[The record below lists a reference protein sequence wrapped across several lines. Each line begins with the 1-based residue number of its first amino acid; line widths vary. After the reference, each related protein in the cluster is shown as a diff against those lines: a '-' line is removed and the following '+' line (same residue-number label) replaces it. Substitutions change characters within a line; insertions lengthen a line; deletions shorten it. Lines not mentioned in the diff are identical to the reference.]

1 MNFIKQIKEVSLSVL
16 PIAIISAILS
26 ILTGSAT
33 IIELV
38 EFLFSCV
45 AVIVGLSFFLLGV
58 DVGLIPI
65 GNKIGSSVT
74 RMRSLFL
81 ILLMGFLL
89 GAIITY
95 AEPDVTVLAN
105 QVFAVRPSIE
115 PGRLVLA
122 ISIGVGLFLSFSLA
136 RTILHISLK
145 RILFICYLIL
155 IAVAVFQDE
164 FISSIAF
171 DSGGA
176 TTGPLSVPFIMAIG
190 MGVAATRKKDI
201 EADFGYVAMASIGP
215 IFAVIILGLLSG
227 NTDAVILN
235 EGLEEGHRWYA
246 LLGEKFQS
254 VGMSLSPL
262 LIVCFLMQ
270 AFVLKLSKRKFIRI
284 LIGIL
289 YAYFGLVIFSFGVD
303 FSFSSIAESL
313 GRNLSSI
320 SNPVVI
326 LIGGLF
332 GACVVLAEPAIWV
345 LTVQVEEVSLG
356 RVSRKMLMIFLSAAV
371 ATSLMLSLIRA
382 IYALSIWYF
391 LIPGYA
397 IILLMLIFTP
407 KLFGAIAFDS
417 GGVATGPMASTFLLP
432 FVIGAAGKGSSLSGF
447 GMIALVAMMPVIS
460 IELLGLIYSRKKQHV
475 TKEGTED
482 EK

>member
-89 GAIITY
+89 GTIITY

-227 NTDAVILN
+227 NTDAVILS

-246 LLGEKFQS
+246 LLGEKFHS

-432 FVIGAAGKGSSLSGF
+432 FVIGAAGKGSLLSGF

-475 TKEGTED
+475 VKEGTED

>member
-89 GAIITY
+89 GTIITY

-215 IFAVIILGLLSG
+215 VFAVIILGLLSS
-227 NTDAVILN
+227 NTDAVILS
-235 EGLEEGHRWYA
+235 EGLEEGYRWYA

-262 LIVCFLMQ
+262 LFVCIIMQ

-475 TKEGTED
+475 VKEGTED